1 LLIRFYDPVR
11 GAVLICGQDIRS
23 MPLDELR
30 RRIGLV
36 MQDIFIM
43 PDTVLANIILDQPR
57 EDQRLERILA
67 QTGLH
72 RFIERLPQ
80 GLQTRIGE
88 GALNLSLGE
97 KQLLSFVRALY
108 RNPEILILD
117 EATASIDSES
127 ENLLEQAIA
136 AGFANRTSLVIAH
149 RLSTIRRADR
159 IVVMDQGRIVE
170 IGRHEELLAR
180 DSRYRDLVRIDELQT
195 T

>member
-1 LLIRFYDPVR
+1 
-11 GAVLICGQDIRS
+11 
-23 MPLDELR
+23 
-30 RRIGLV
+30 
-36 MQDIFIM
+36 M
-43 PDTVLANIILDQPR
+43 PDTVLANIILDQPHD
-57 EDQRLERILA
+57 EARLEVILG

-88 GALNLSLGE
+88 GALSLSLGE

-108 RNPEILILD
+108 RDPEILILD

-127 ENLLEQAIA
+127 ENLLEQAIS
-136 AGFANRTSLVIAH
+136 AGFANRTSVVIAH

-170 IGRHEELLAR
+170 IGRHDELLAR
-180 DSRYRDLVRIDELQT
+180 DSRYRELVRIDLQEA
-195 T
+195 